1 MSAPYTPEELD
12 ALYQRLLGQVE
23 AQFSE
28 LQTRFS
34 GAMRCASGCHACCHP
49 SLTVSPLEARALR
62 ALFATH
68 PERFKEALELEDRDP
83 HQGARCPLLS
93 EEGLCVAYEARPL
106 VCRSFG
112 APLAQLEDP
121 ERPDERSLA
130 LCELNFTGEHEALL
144 ATLTSDDMIDTHAT
158 DTLLGALNLALSQ
171 ALNTG
176 ASGEQSEQSKRVA
189 LRASALISL

>member
-1 MSAPYTPEELD
+1 MSAHYTPEELD
-12 ALYQRLLGQVE
+12 ALYQRLLSQVE
-23 AQFSE
+23 AQFDE
-28 LQTRFS
+28 LHARFS
-34 GAMRCASGCHACCHP
+34 GAMRCASGCHSCCHP

-62 ALFATH
+62 ALFEAQ
-68 PERFKEALELEDRDP
+68 PERLKQALELEERNP

-121 ERPDERSLA
+121 ARPDERSLA

-144 ATLTSDDMIDTHAT
+144 ATLTSGDVIDTHAT
-158 DTLLGALNLALSQ
+158 DTLLGALNVALSR
-171 ALNTG
+171 ALNTE
-176 ASGEQSEQSKRVA
+176 GEAECARVA
-189 LRASALISL
+189 LRASALISSEG